1 MTELKSFEKAAR
13 MFKANTKFLIVDDY
27 LSMRKIIKKTLSDI
41 GYTNVVEAFDGNN
54 AYEKLVENANSSE
67 PIEFIICDW
76 NMPKMLGIDFL
87 KKCRSE
93 KAYEVIPFVLV
104 TAENDQSKIVEA
116 VRAGV
121 TDYVIKPFSP
131 ALLKSKFEVYYKKMS
146 AGKVS
151 AKVA

>member
-1 MTELKSFEKAAR
+1 

-27 LSMRKIIKKTLSDI
+27 LSMRKIVKKTLSDI
-41 GYTNVVEAFDGNN
+41 GYNNVVEASDGNN
-54 AYEKLVENANSSE
+54 AYEKLVENANTDE

-87 KKCRSE
+87 KKCRAE
-93 KAYEVIPFVLV
+93 KAYEVIPFVLI

-121 TDYVIKPFSP
+121 TDYVIKPFTP
-131 ALLKSKFEVYYKKMS
+131 ALLKAKFEVYYKKMS
-146 AGKVS
+146 AGKVN
-151 AKVA
+151 AKAV